1 MKENNATNSSPRVC
15 IKVIRLK
22 KKPHHFTEGVLSILK
37 KEFSENQHPSLE
49 RRTEIATELGLTK
62 TQILNWFNHQREKST
77 MKSKSLLQ
85 LQQQLEELESNF
97 EDTNQ
102 ENPSG
107 MLENYVYTPKN
118 LGLRREF
125 SNIEKEIL
133 KTEFSKNRL
142 PSSQTINE
150 IAQKF
155 HTSRQKIYVWF
166 SNRRSEISR
175 LKRLI
180 QQKQD
185 GVSVSETDS
194 KDETSTTVTEE
205 TDETF
210 DFETDEKN
218 EDSLVEWLL
227 NMEDEEEQHP
237 TSNSFGEVKETQ
249 NVYDY
254 DDNGL
259 LRQPQ
264 VLSEQVKNDEFECKK
279 STTKGHSSPDVVCVF
294 GKQNCELQHFKSKG
308 EVATT
313 VSNNIFSNSTKSS

>member
-1 MKENNATNSSPRVC
+1 MNENSATNSSPRVC
-15 IKVIRLK
+15 IKVIRPN

-49 RRTEIATELGLTK
+49 RKNEIANELGLTK
-62 TQILNWFNHQREKST
+62 TQILNWFNHQKGKFT

-85 LQQQLEELESNF
+85 LQQKLEELESNF
-97 EDTNQ
+97 EDNQ
-102 ENPSG
+102 ENTTG

-118 LGLRREF
+118 WGLRREF

-133 KTEFSKNRL
+133 KNEFSKNRH

-155 HTSRQKIYVWF
+155 HSSHKKLYCWF
-166 SNRRSEISR
+166 ANRRSEISR

>member
-1 MKENNATNSSPRVC
+1 MNENNATNSSPRVC
-15 IKVIRLK
+15 IKVIRPN

-49 RRTEIATELGLTK
+49 RRNEIANELGLTK
-62 TQILNWFNHQREKST
+62 TQILNWFNHQKGKFT

-85 LQQQLEELESNF
+85 LQQKLEQLESNVQ
-97 EDTNQ
+97 DNQ
-102 ENPSG
+102 ENTSG

-118 LGLRREF
+118 WGLRREF

-133 KTEFSKNRL
+133 KTEFSKNRH

-155 HTSRQKIYVWF
+155 HSSHKKLYGWF
-166 SNRRSEISR
+166 AKRRSEISR

-194 KDETSTTVTEE
+194 KDESSTTVTEE

-218 EDSLVEWLL
+218 EDSRVEWLL

>member
-1 MKENNATNSSPRVC
+1 MNENNATNSSPRVC
-15 IKVIRLK
+15 IKVIRPN

-37 KEFSENQHPSLE
+37 KEFSENQNPSLE

-62 TQILNWFNHQREKST
+62 TQILNWFNHKREKST

-133 KTEFSKNRL
+133 KTKFSKNRL

-155 HTSRQKIYVWF
+155 HSSLKKLYGWF
-166 SNRRSEISR
+166 AKRRSEISR

-194 KDETSTTVTEE
+194 KDESSTTVTEE

-218 EDSLVEWLL
+218 EDSRVEWLL

-313 VSNNIFSNSTKSS
+313 VST

>member
-1 MKENNATNSSPRVC
+1 MNENSATNSSPRVC
-15 IKVIRLK
+15 IKVIRPN

-49 RRTEIATELGLTK
+49 RKNEIANELGLTK
-62 TQILNWFNHQREKST
+62 TQILNWFNHQKGKFT

-85 LQQQLEELESNF
+85 LQQKLEELESNF
-97 EDTNQ
+97 EDNQ
-102 ENPSG
+102 ENTSG

-118 LGLRREF
+118 WGLRREF

-133 KTEFSKNRL
+133 KNEFSKNRH

-155 HTSRQKIYVWF
+155 HSSHKKLYCWF
-166 SNRRSEISR
+166 ANRRSEISR

-180 QQKQD
+180 QQQQE

-205 TDETF
+205 TDETLE
-210 DFETDEKN
+210 FETNEKN
-218 EDSLVEWLL
+218 EDSLREWLL
-227 NMEDEEEQHP
+227 NMEDEEEHP

>member
-1 MKENNATNSSPRVC
+1 MNENSATNSSPRVC
-15 IKVIRLK
+15 IKVIRPN

-49 RRTEIATELGLTK
+49 RKNEIANELGLTK
-62 TQILNWFNHQREKST
+62 TQILNWFNHQKGKFT

-85 LQQQLEELESNF
+85 LQQKLEELESNF
-97 EDTNQ
+97 EDNQ
-102 ENPSG
+102 ENTSG

-118 LGLRREF
+118 WGLRREF

-133 KTEFSKNRL
+133 KNEFSKNRH

-155 HTSRQKIYVWF
+155 HSSHKKLYCWF
-166 SNRRSEISR
+166 ANRRSEISR

-180 QQKQD
+180 QQQQD

-205 TDETF
+205 TDETLE
-210 DFETDEKN
+210 FETNEKN
-218 EDSLVEWLL
+218 EDSLREWLL
-227 NMEDEEEQHP
+227 NMEDEEEHP